1 MIASPTRFEREG
13 KEDWKDESREE
24 DPGDEDDWLS
34 DWRPPGLSALS
45 LLLLASELDLPGR
58 RKLN

>member
-34 DWRPPGLSALS
+34 DWHPPGLSALS
-45 LLLLASELDLPGR
+45 LLLFASELEPAAR
-58 RKLN
+58 HKPN